1 MDASKIK
8 LSDIIKE
15 IEDKNGI
22 DYYYLHKSYTT
33 GDLGLN
39 IEFNNEIADAIL
51 NKYAIN
57 MITSCAYWG

>member
-22 DYYYLHKSYTT
+22 DYYYLHKSYDT
-33 GDLGLN
+33 GYLKLN

-57 MITSCAYWG
+57 MITSCAYWE

>member
-22 DYYYLHKSYTT
+22 DDYYLHKSYNT
-33 GDLGLN
+33 GDLELN

-57 MITSCAYWG
+57 MITSCAFWE